1 MDPVPTPAGPVAVEA
16 QKRGV
21 SDAMTL
27 GKAVVA
33 QASFI
38 AALMFYLGAIYSS
51 GYYSYFHVSL
61 HFLGLG
67 FAQLAL
73 QSLHLLRF
81 EVLVAVVVG
90 LLILAASGDPITR
103 RLPASLS
110 RRVDKA
116 WLLVARWHVVVVAA
130 GLVLLLMWSR
140 IQPYGWAAPLTIAA
154 GLLLGQ
160 SYHAQAGQPQRL
172 RRRALLIL
180 AAAVFLFWTLTQ
192 AAWQIGDH
200 DARTHAREVVSWTGV
215 VVLSRERLA
224 FPTRSVT
231 EQSFE
236 PGWRHRYRYTDL
248 RLLLERNGRY
258 LVVPTDWNAEKD
270 AIYVVLEDENTW
282 IGLTPGEQAP
292 S

>member
-1 MDPVPTPAGPVAVEA
+1 M
-16 QKRGV
+16 

-231 EQSFE
+231 EQAFE

-282 IGLTPGEQAP
+282 IGLTPGEQSP

>member
-38 AALMFYLGAIYSS
+38 SALMFYLGAIYSS

-61 HFLGLG
+61 HFLGLC

-160 SYHAQAGQPQRL
+160 SYHAQAGRGREEL
-172 RRRALLIL
+172 R
-180 AAAVFLFWTLTQ
+180 
-192 AAWQIGDH
+192 D
-200 DARTHAREVVSWTGV
+200 
-215 VVLSRERLA
+215 
-224 FPTRSVT
+224 
-231 EQSFE
+231 
-236 PGWRHRYRYTDL
+236 
-248 RLLLERNGRY
+248 
-258 LVVPTDWNAEKD
+258 
-270 AIYVVLEDENTW
+270 
-282 IGLTPGEQAP
+282 
-292 S
+292 